1 MEYGEAEIS
10 ALIEQ
15 YGPMVA
21 SMGINLLAAILTLII
36 GLWLA
41 GWANRMVGKLLN
53 RSGRVDETLIIF
65 LGSLVRYAIIAFT
78 VLAILGRFGVQTAS
92 IIAVIGALGLA
103 IGLALQGTLADVAAG
118 VLLLFFRPFKLGD
131 FVDIGGIAGTVR
143 AITLFT
149 CELATPDNRKIL
161 VPNGKIWGN
170 PITNFSAHDTRRVD
184 LVFGISYDDDIDK
197 ALGVLRGVA
206 AADSRCLK
214 DPEPAFVVSGLGD
227 SAVNLTVRVWTQS
240 ADYWDVYFDMLKT
253 VKQRFDAEGIT
264 IPFPHVFQINKNVD

>member
-1 MEYGEAEIS
+1 MEFGEAEVQ
-10 ALIEQ
+10 ALVDQ
-15 YGPMVA
+15 YGPMLA
-21 SMGINLLAAILTLII
+21 NMGINLIAAIITLIV

-41 GWANRMVGKLLN
+41 GWAHRLVAKLLA
-53 RSGRVDETLIIF
+53 RTGRVDDTLTGF
-65 LGSLVRYAIIAFT
+65 LGSLVRYFIIAFT

-92 IIAVIGALGLA
+92 IIAVLGALGLA

-118 VLLLFFRPFKLGD
+118 VLLLFFRPFKNGD
-131 FVDIGGIAGTVR
+131 YVDVGGINGTVK

-184 LVFGISYDDDIDK
+184 FEFGISYDDDIDK
-197 ALGVLRGVA
+197 ALNVLRACVE
-206 AADSRCLK
+206 ADSRCLK
-214 DPEPAFVVSGLGD
+214 DPAPAFVVSALGD
-227 SAVNLTVRVWTQS
+227 SSVNLTMRVWAAS
-240 ADYWDVYFDMLKT
+240 GDYWDIFFDMMKT

-264 IPFPHVFQINKNVD
+264 IPYPHVYQINKNVE